1 MMLNREEIKR
11 HFADLIDEDVADL
24 LLKYAAG
31 EVEISGK
38 IEGVVKKV
46 YEGNFGGKRIKTVYL
61 DSNLRVTLWGEASK
75 IEIVPG
81 MILSAKGK
89 IVDNKLEIFD
99 AGNLSFRFEF
109 TAIEKLVPE
118 KRCNL
123 RGRVSGIGDVG
134 FAREIYISDA
144 TGRIKV
150 VLWNCKDFYMK
161 VDIGSCVEII
171 NGVVK
176 VNKKG
181 EMEVHVDRNSSVRFC
196 E

>member
-1 MMLNREEIKR
+1 MMPSREEIKR
-11 HFADLIDEDVADL
+11 HFADLIDDDVADL
-24 LLKYAAG
+24 LLRYAAG
-31 EVEISGK
+31 EVKISSK
-38 IEGVVKKV
+38 VEGIVKKV

-75 IEIVPG
+75 IEIIPG
-81 MILSAKGK
+81 MILSAKRK
-89 IVDNKLEIFD
+89 IVENRVEVFDTDNV
-99 AGNLSFRFEF
+99 SVRFEF
-109 TAIEKLVPE
+109 TTIEKLVPD

-134 FAREIYISDA
+134 FAREIYLSDA

-171 NGVVK
+171 NGIVK
-176 VNKKG
+176 MNKKG
-181 EMEVHVDRNSSVRFC
+181 EKEVHVDKNSSVRFC